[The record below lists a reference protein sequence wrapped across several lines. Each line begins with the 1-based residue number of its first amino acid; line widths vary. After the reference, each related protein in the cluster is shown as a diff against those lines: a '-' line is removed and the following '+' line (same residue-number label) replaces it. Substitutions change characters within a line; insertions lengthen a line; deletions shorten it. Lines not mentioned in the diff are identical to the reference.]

1 MGFFRKKE
9 VGTRGGISELS
20 ELPELPELP
29 QMPDLPELPET
40 KSKVREIGSLPSFLG
55 SQFERSE
62 QESDII
68 LEPPKEKRTL
78 EISSPAKIKL
88 PQPSLMPPIAQ
99 FQQLPTQKKQLLKEE
114 PIYVRI
120 DKFRN
125 AYNNFQEIY
134 SKISEIEE
142 LFKEI
147 KETKQR
153 EEEELTKWE
162 KEIEAL
168 KMRID
173 AINQNIFS
181 KIK

>member
-9 VGTRGGISELS
+9 ADTKGGMP

-29 QMPDLPELPET
+29 KMPELPELPET
-40 KSKVREIGSLPSFLG
+40 KQKIKEISSLPPFPNSE
-55 SQFERSE
+55 FESPE

-68 LEPPKEKRTL
+68 LEPKERRTL
-78 EISSPAKIKL
+78 EISSPAKMKL
-88 PQPSLMPPIAQ
+88 PHPPSMPIIARPQQ
-99 FQQLPTQKKQLLKEE
+99 FPTQKKQALKEE

-153 EEEELTKWE
+153 EEDELTEWE

-168 KMRID
+168 KMRIE